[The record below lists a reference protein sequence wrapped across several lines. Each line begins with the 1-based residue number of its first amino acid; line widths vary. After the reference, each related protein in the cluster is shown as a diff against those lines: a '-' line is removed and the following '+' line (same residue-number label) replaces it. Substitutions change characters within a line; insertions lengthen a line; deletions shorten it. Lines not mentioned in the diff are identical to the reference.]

1 MASPRRVCWLLLGP
15 EDTRTNAERADLARL
30 AAVCPQITAATA
42 LVGAFAQVFQQRKVD
57 DLHAWLARAEESG
70 IGEFAAVARSIW
82 TDRRAV
88 EAAVRLEWSNGQVEG
103 HVNRLK
109 LIKRTMYGRAN
120 VDLLRQRVLPV
131 V

>member
-1 MASPRRVCWLLLGP
+1 
-15 EDTRTNAERADLARL
+15 
-30 AAVCPQITAATA
+30 
-42 LVGAFAQVFQQRKVD
+42 VFQQRKVD
-57 DLHAWLARAEESG
+57 DLRAWLARAEESD

-120 VDLLRQRVLPV
+120 FDLLRQRVLQIV
-131 V
+131 